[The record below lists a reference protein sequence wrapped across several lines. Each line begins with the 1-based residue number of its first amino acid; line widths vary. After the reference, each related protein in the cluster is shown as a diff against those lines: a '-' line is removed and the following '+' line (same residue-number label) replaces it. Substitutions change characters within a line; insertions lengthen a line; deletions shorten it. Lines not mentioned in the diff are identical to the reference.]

1 MATINDKLAKVND
14 NFTVNMYD
22 NGFMVEIG
30 GRDSDDEWENAKII
44 CNNLYDLIAVITEAA
59 SMTME

>member
-1 MATINDKLAKVND
+1 MITINDKLAKVND

-30 GRDSDDEWENAKII
+30 GRDHDDEWKTAKIL
-44 CNNLYDLIAVITEAA
+44 CNTLDDLIAVITEAA
-59 SMTME
+59 AMTRE

>member
-30 GRDSDDEWENAKII
+30 GRDSDDEWKNAKII
-44 CNNLYDLIAVITEAA
+44 CNTLEDL
-59 SMTME
+59 

>member
-1 MATINDKLAKVND
+1 MAKISDKLAKVSD

-30 GRDSDDEWENAKII
+30 GRNEEDDWATSKIL
-44 CNNLYDLIAVITEAA
+44 CNTLDDLIAVITEAA
-59 SMTME
+59 AMTKE

>member
-1 MATINDKLAKVND
+1 MATINAKLAKVND

-30 GRDSDDEWENAKII
+30 GRDHDDEWKTAKII
-44 CNNLYDLIAVITEAA
+44 CNTLEDLIAVITEAA
-59 SMTME
+59 ATTRE

>member
-1 MATINDKLAKVND
+1 MATINDKLAKVNV

-30 GRDSDDEWENAKII
+30 GRDHDDEWKNAKII
-44 CNNLYDLIAVITEAA
+44 CNTLEDLIAVITEA
-59 SMTME
+59 TTLTRE

>member
-1 MATINDKLAKVND
+1 MAKINDKLAKVND

-30 GRDSDDEWENAKII
+30 GRDHDDEWKTAKII
-44 CNNLYDLIAVITEAA
+44 CNTLEDLIAVITEAA
-59 SMTME
+59 ATTRE